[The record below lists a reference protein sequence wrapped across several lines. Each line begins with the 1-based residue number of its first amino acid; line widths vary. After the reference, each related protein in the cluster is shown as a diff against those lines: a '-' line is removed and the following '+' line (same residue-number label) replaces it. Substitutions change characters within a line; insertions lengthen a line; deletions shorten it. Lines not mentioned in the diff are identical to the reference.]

1 MANEIT
7 VTGSLSYANLTAGI
21 AAKVLS
27 LLSKSV
33 SITGVNYIQG
43 TFKVPTTSG
52 GTVLPGLSSLASVGW
67 GMFINHDATNF
78 VDLLTAASTGTAFAR
93 LKPGECALFRLPP
106 AIAVAIVNAFESG
119 DPVRYVRSRLP

>member
-93 LKPGECALFRLPP
+93 LKPGECALFRLTP
-106 AIAVAIVNAFESG
+106 AMTAPAAKSDTAICDLEYLVLEN
-119 DPVRYVRSRLP
+119 